1 MDPTVTPSKAPPT
14 APHHLHLGF
23 RGLPLGFIATPKGL
37 VEATLI
43 DKVSLARITP
53 NKISAADLAAA
64 NAIANPLVAEILK
77 VALTHTEYCQ
87 SMTVQAY
94 NVEYAVEMLARQIW
108 EPRKCM

>member
-1 MDPTVTPSKAPPT
+1 MDPTVTPSRAPPT
-14 APHHLHLGF
+14 CPHPLHLGF
-23 RGLPLGFIATPKGL
+23 RRLPLGFVATRKGL

-43 DKVSLARITP
+43 NGVSLARITP
-53 NKISAADLAAA
+53 NKVSAADLAAA

-77 VALTHTEYCQ
+77 VAFTHMEYSQ
-87 SMTVQAY
+87 SMTVQAC